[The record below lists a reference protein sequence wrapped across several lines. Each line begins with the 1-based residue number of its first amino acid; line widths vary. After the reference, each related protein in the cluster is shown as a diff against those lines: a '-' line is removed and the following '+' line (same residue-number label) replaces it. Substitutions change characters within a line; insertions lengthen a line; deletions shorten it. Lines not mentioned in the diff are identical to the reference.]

1 MTPTVSPDVPTRG
14 HTPLEV
20 LICTHNRV
28 ELLERALRHLNQAN
42 RPNNRTVSLFVAAN
56 ACTDTTHKFLTAYQE
71 SADEENKLPLRWIVE
86 ALPGKSNALNSAIP
100 LLKGDAI
107 AMVDDDH
114 RVDSQFF
121 IQIFKALEEYPQADF
136 YCGKIIPDWTGEEQ
150 DWVRDTGKYKIY
162 PLPIP
167 RFELGENPLQVTK
180 DIAHPGGGN
189 LVIKR
194 DLFERVGP
202 FSNKLGPVGHN
213 LEGAED
219 IQWVKCAY
227 RLNAY
232 LQYIPGL
239 IQYHFVDQ
247 DRLKLRYIL
256 KKAYARSCS
265 MVRTRDDE
273 TSYFLFP
280 KFLLRKSLNYLAL
293 SISKPGRAAK
303 RFYLVRLSSTL
314 GEMKG
319 YILSN
324 REDSKR

>member
-1 MTPTVSPDVPTRG
+1 MLLNPIPAV
-14 HTPLEV
+14 EV

-28 ELLERALRHLNQAN
+28 ELLEQALHHLNQAE
-42 RPNNRTVSLFVAAN
+42 RPENSTICLFVAAN
-56 ACTDTTHKFLTAYQE
+56 ACSDSTHQFLSAYQE
-71 SADEENKLPLRWIVE
+71 RASGENMLPLRWIIE
-86 ALPGKSNALNSAIP
+86 ARPGKSNALNSAIP
-100 LLKGDAI
+100 LLQGAAI

-114 RVDSQFF
+114 RVDKQFLL
-121 IQIFKALEEYPQADF
+121 QIVNALSDYPQADF
-136 YCGKIIPDWTGEEQ
+136 YCGKIIPDWTGLEK

-167 RFELGENPLQVTK
+167 RFELGESPLHVTK

-202 FSNKLGPVGHN
+202 FSTKLGPVGHN

-219 IQWVKCAY
+219 MQWVKCAY
-227 RLNAY
+227 QINAY
-232 LQYIPGL
+232 LQYIPAL
-239 IQYHFVDQ
+239 VQYHYVDQ
-247 DRLKLRYIL
+247 DRLQFRYIL

-265 MVRTRDDE
+265 MVRTRDDK
-273 TSYFLFP
+273 TCYLLFP

-293 SISKPGRAAK
+293 SILKPSWAAK
-303 RFYLVRLSSTL
+303 RFYLVRLSSTF

-319 YILSN
+319 YIVSS
-324 REDSKR
+324 REDS